1 MIKTRSLNTVFQE
14 GFNEEPMTQIFD
26 NPADFAED
34 ALDGLVAANRRYVAR
49 VDGGVVR
56 STEVPAGQVAV
67 VVGGGSGHYP
77 AFAGLVGPG
86 LAAGAVCGNI
96 FTSPSA
102 GQVYR
107 VAKAA
112 NAGGGVLLSY
122 GNYAGDVIHFGE
134 AQQRLN
140 AEGIETRTVL
150 VTDDIASAPLDQIAQ
165 RRGIAGDLTVFKI
178 AGAAAEA
185 GLDLDAVERLAVR
198 ANHCTRSLGAAFD
211 GCTFPGAAEPLFQ
224 VPAGQMSLGLGIH
237 GEPGISDH
245 PMPTAS
251 ELAEMLVSRL
261 LEDKPDNAGDRVV
274 AILNGLGRVKYEELF
289 LLFGKIERLLT
300 AAGLTVV
307 EPECGEL
314 VTSLDMSGLSLT
326 LLWLDEELEQYWAAP
341 ADTPGFRKGSPAPRA
356 LRERPQPAGP
366 EKAAAIEAEETT
378 AAAAELG
385 RLTAA
390 VLAQVQDA
398 VVEHAEELGRLDAIA
413 GDGDHGIG
421 MRRGVEAA
429 ATAARNVAEA
439 GASVQRVLAAAGEAW
454 SERAGGTSGALWG
467 SALQAAG
474 RTLGNKA
481 FYGRGDAA
489 VVVTAFTD
497 AITALG
503 KAVPGD
509 KTMVDALLPFRGA
522 FQSAYNGGA
531 PVAVALAA
539 GAAAAREAAD
549 ATASLRPRKGRARPL
564 AEKSL
569 GHPDPGAVSL
579 ALIAARIADSLNSGQ
594 FRPSLA
600 DARMA
605 TSAVGEGVQA

>member
-1 MIKTRSLNTVFQE
+1 
-14 GFNEEPMTQIFD
+14 MTQIFD
-26 NPADFAED
+26 NPADFAEE
-34 ALDGLVAANRRYVAR
+34 ALDGLVAANRGYVAR

-102 GQVYR
+102 GQAYR

-112 NAGGGVLLSY
+112 NAGGGVLFSF

-150 VTDDIASAPLDQIAQ
+150 VTDDIASAPLDQIEK

-185 GLDLDAVERLAVR
+185 GLDLDGVERLAVL
-198 ANHCTRSLGAAFD
+198 ANHRTRSLGVAFD
-211 GCTFPGAAEPLFQ
+211 GCTLPGAAEPLFH
-224 VPAGQMSLGLGIH
+224 VPAGGMSLGLGIH

-251 ELAEMLVSRL
+251 ELAELLVSGL
-261 LEDKPDNAGDRVV
+261 LRDKPDDAGSRVV

-289 LLFGKIERLLT
+289 LLFGKIDKLLT
-300 AAGLTVV
+300 AAGLTIV

-326 LLWLDEELEQYWAAP
+326 LLWLDDELERYWTAP
-341 ADTPGFRKGSPAPRA
+341 ADSPGYRKGSMAPRA
-356 LRERPQPAGP
+356 RREVAAP
-366 EKAAAIEAEETT
+366 EGALAAEGEDTT
-378 AAAAELG
+378 AAAAGLG
-385 RLTAA
+385 RLAAA
-390 VLAQVQDA
+390 VLAQARDA
-398 VVEHAEELGRLDAIA
+398 VVDHERELGRLDAIA
-413 GDGDHGIG
+413 GDGDHGVG
-421 MRRGVEAA
+421 MRRGVDAAVAA
-429 ATAARNVAEA
+429 AGEA
-439 GASVQRVLAAAGEAW
+439 VGAGLSVHRVLTAAGEAW

-467 SALQAAG
+467 SALAAAG
-474 RTLGNKA
+474 RALGNKDS
-481 FYGRGDAA
+481 YSGGDAA
-489 VVVTAFTD
+489 AAVTAFAD
-497 AITALG
+497 AVTTLG
-503 KAVPGD
+503 KADVGD
-509 KTMVDALLPFRGA
+509 KTMVDALLPFRNA
-522 FQSAYNGGA
+522 FVAAFDGGT
-531 PVAVALAA
+531 PVTGALASA
-539 GAAAAREAAD
+539 VTAARQAAD
-549 ATASLRPRKGRARPL
+549 ATASLRPLKGRARPL

-569 GHPDPGAVSL
+569 GHPDPGAVSF
-579 ALIAARIADSLNSGQ
+579 ALIATRVSDYFESSPPLSSPMAAVAAGQ
-594 FRPSLA
+594 GA
-600 DARMA
+600 
-605 TSAVGEGVQA
+605 QA

>member
-1 MIKTRSLNTVFQE
+1 
-14 GFNEEPMTQIFD
+14 MTQIFD
-26 NPADFAED
+26 NPADFAEE
-34 ALDGLVAANRRYVAR
+34 ALDGLVAANRGYVAR

-102 GQVYR
+102 GQAYR

-112 NAGGGVLLSY
+112 NAGGGVLFSY

-150 VTDDIASAPLDQIAQ
+150 VTDDIASAPLDQIEK

-185 GLDLDAVERLAVR
+185 GLDLDGVERLAVL
-198 ANHCTRSLGAAFD
+198 ANHRTRSLGVAFD
-211 GCTFPGAAEPLFQ
+211 GCTLPGAAEPLFH
-224 VPAGQMSLGLGIH
+224 VPAGGMSLGLGIH

-251 ELAEMLVSRL
+251 ELAELLVSGL
-261 LEDKPDNAGDRVV
+261 LRDKPDDAGNRVV

-289 LLFGKIERLLT
+289 LLFGKIDKLLT
-300 AAGLTVV
+300 AAGLTIV

-326 LLWLDEELEQYWAAP
+326 LLWLDDELERYWTAP
-341 ADTPGFRKGSPAPRA
+341 ADTPGYRKGSMAPRA
-356 LRERPQPAGP
+356 RREVAAP
-366 EKAAAIEAEETT
+366 EGALAAEGEDTT
-378 AAAAELG
+378 AAAAGLG
-385 RLTAA
+385 RLAAA
-390 VLAQVQDA
+390 VLAQARDA
-398 VVEHAEELGRLDAIA
+398 VVDHERELGRLDAIA
-413 GDGDHGIG
+413 GDGDHGVG
-421 MRRGVEAA
+421 MRRGVDAAVAA
-429 ATAARNVAEA
+429 AGEA
-439 GASVQRVLAAAGEAW
+439 VGAGLSVHRVLTAAGEAW

-467 SALQAAG
+467 SALAAAG
-474 RTLGNKA
+474 RALGNKDS
-481 FYGRGDAA
+481 YSGGDAA
-489 VVVTAFTD
+489 AAVTAFAD
-497 AITALG
+497 AVTTLG
-503 KAVPGD
+503 KADVGD
-509 KTMVDALLPFRGA
+509 KTMVDALLPFRNA
-522 FQSAYNGGA
+522 FVAAFDGGT
-531 PVAVALAA
+531 PVTGALASA
-539 GAAAAREAAD
+539 VTAARQAAD
-549 ATASLRPRKGRARPL
+549 ATASLRPLKGRARPL

-569 GHPDPGAVSL
+569 GHPDPGAVSF
-579 ALIAARIADSLNSGQ
+579 ALIATRVSDYFESSPPLSSPRAA
-594 FRPSLA
+594 
-600 DARMA
+600 
-605 TSAVGEGVQA
+605 AVAAGHGAQA

>member
-1 MIKTRSLNTVFQE
+1 
-14 GFNEEPMTQIFD
+14 MTQIFD
-26 NPADFAED
+26 NPADFAEE
-34 ALDGLVAANRRYVAR
+34 ALDGLVAANRGYVAR

-102 GQVYR
+102 GQAYR

-112 NAGGGVLLSY
+112 NACGGVLFSY

-150 VTDDIASAPLDQIAQ
+150 VTDDIASAPLDQIEK

-185 GLDLDAVERLAVR
+185 GLDLDSVERLAVL
-198 ANHCTRSLGAAFD
+198 ANHRTRSLGVAFD
-211 GCTFPGAAEPLFQ
+211 GCTLPGAAEPLFH
-224 VPAGQMSLGLGIH
+224 VPAGGMSLGLGIH

-251 ELAEMLVSRL
+251 ELAELLVSGL
-261 LEDKPDNAGDRVV
+261 LRDKPDDAGNRVV

-289 LLFGKIERLLT
+289 LLFGKIDKLLT
-300 AAGLTVV
+300 AAGLTIV

-326 LLWLDEELEQYWAAP
+326 LLWLDDELERYWTAP
-341 ADTPGFRKGSPAPRA
+341 ADTPGYRKGSMAPRA
-356 LRERPQPAGP
+356 RREVAAP
-366 EKAAAIEAEETT
+366 EGALAAEGEDTT
-378 AAAAELG
+378 AAAAGLG
-385 RLTAA
+385 RLAAA
-390 VLAQVQDA
+390 VLAQARDA
-398 VVEHAEELGRLDAIA
+398 VVDHERELGRLDAIA
-413 GDGDHGIG
+413 GDGDHGVG
-421 MRRGVEAA
+421 MRRGVDAAVAA
-429 ATAARNVAEA
+429 AGEA
-439 GASVQRVLAAAGEAW
+439 VGAGLSVHRVLTAAGEAW

-467 SALQAAG
+467 SALAAAG
-474 RTLGNKA
+474 RALGNQDS
-481 FYGRGDAA
+481 YSGGDAA
-489 VVVTAFTD
+489 AAVTAFAD
-497 AITALG
+497 AVTTLG
-503 KAVPGD
+503 KADVGD
-509 KTMVDALLPFRGA
+509 KTMVDALLPFRNA
-522 FQSAYNGGA
+522 FVAAFDGGT
-531 PVAVALAA
+531 PVTGALASA
-539 GAAAAREAAD
+539 VTAARQAAD
-549 ATASLRPRKGRARPL
+549 ATASLRPLKGRARPL

-569 GHPDPGAVSL
+569 GHPDPGAVSF
-579 ALIAARIADSLNSGQ
+579 ALIATRVSDYFESSPPLSSPRAA
-594 FRPSLA
+594 
-600 DARMA
+600 
-605 TSAVGEGVQA
+605 AVAAGHGAQA

>member
-1 MIKTRSLNTVFQE
+1 VIKTRSLNTVFQE

-96 FTSPSA
+96 FTSPSG

-289 LLFGKIERLLT
+289 LLYGKIEKLLT

-326 LLWLDEELEQYWAAP
+326 LLWLDDELERFWAAP
-341 ADTPGFRKGSPAPRA
+341 ADTAGFRKGNLAPRA
-356 LRERPQPAGP
+356 RRQLAGP
-366 EKAAAIEAEETT
+366 AE
-378 AAAAELG
+378 AAAAEGEDATAAASGLG
-385 RLTAA
+385 RLAA
-390 VLAQVQDA
+390 EVLAHVQDA
-398 VVEHAEELGRLDAIA
+398 VVEHEAELGRLDAIA
-413 GDGDHGIG
+413 GDGDHGRG

-429 ATAARNVAEA
+429 AAAAREAAAA
-439 GASVQRVLAAAGEAW
+439 GASVQRVLTAAGEAW

-474 RTLGNKA
+474 RTLGNKTIYA
-481 FYGRGDAA
+481 RGDAA
-489 VVVTAFTD
+489 VAVTAFTD

-522 FQSAYNGGA
+522 FQSAFNGGA
-531 PVAVALAA
+531 PVAAALAA
-539 GAAAAREAAD
+539 GAAAAQEAAK

-579 ALIAARIADSLNSGQ
+579 GLIAARMADCLTVGQDLSLSES
-594 FRPSLA
+594 RL
-600 DARMA
+600 A
-605 TSAVGEGVQA
+605 TSASEEGVPA